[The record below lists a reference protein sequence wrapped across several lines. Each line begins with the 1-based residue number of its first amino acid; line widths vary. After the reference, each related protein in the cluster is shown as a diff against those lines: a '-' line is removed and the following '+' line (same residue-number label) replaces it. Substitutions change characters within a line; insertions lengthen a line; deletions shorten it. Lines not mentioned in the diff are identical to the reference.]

1 MSVLKEIKSRIASTC
16 KKSGREGSSV
26 TLVAVSKFQPVE
38 KIEALLEQGHRV
50 FGENRVQEAEEKY
63 PVLRVKYPDIELHFI
78 GHLQT
83 NKAKDAVRLFDVI
96 QTVDR
101 PELAEALKREMD
113 KQKRPLPCF
122 IQVNTG
128 DEEQKGGVAPKDL
141 AALYSFC
148 KELKLNITGL
158 MCIPP
163 ADDIP
168 DLHFA
173 LMHKL
178 AGELGLNHLSMGM
191 SADFDIAIRYG
202 ATHVRIGSALFGDR
216 KPQAVHSAA

>member
-1 MSVLKEIKSRIASTC
+1 MSLAEIKSRIASSCQST
-16 KKSGREGSSV
+16 RRDAASV
-26 TLVAVSKFQPVE
+26 TLVAVSKFQPLE
-38 KIEALLEQGHRV
+38 KIEELLERGHRV

-63 PVLRVKYPDIELHFI
+63 TSALREKYPDINLHFI

-96 QTVDR
+96 ETVDR
-101 PELAEALKREMD
+101 PELAEALRHEMD
-113 KQKRPLPCF
+113 KQKRNLPCF

-128 DEEQKGGVAPKDL
+128 NEAQKGGVASKDL
-141 AALYSFC
+141 AALYRFC
-148 KELKLNITGL
+148 KELKLNVTGL

-163 ADDIP
+163 VNDIP

-173 LMHKL
+173 LLHKL
-178 AGELGLNHLSMGM
+178 AGELGLKHLSMGM

-202 ATHVRIGSALFGDR
+202 ATHVRIGSALFGER
-216 KPQAVHSAA
+216 KDQAA